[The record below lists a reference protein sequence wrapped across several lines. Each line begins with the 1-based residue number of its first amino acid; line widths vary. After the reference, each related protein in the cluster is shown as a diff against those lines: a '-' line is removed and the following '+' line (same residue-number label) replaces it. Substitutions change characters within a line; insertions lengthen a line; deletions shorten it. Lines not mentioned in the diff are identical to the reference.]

1 MSEKFPEV
9 NFLFIDFIER
19 GFYRNMLNSKSN
31 IPKSWLAFELNVLRR
46 LKFESA
52 ILPFCENANV
62 GMYLKRWNSRVL
74 ANDALQTGWIKSVA
88 AIQNNGEKLS
98 DDDVNSVLEDAYVPQ
113 YRLQNPSLRNWFGET
128 DAWWFDNVRNN
139 IERLASPTSK
149 AIALTVGMSVGD
161 YVLSFAED
169 TREFRQPLSTVYR
182 RLWSVLPET
191 FNNSNNN
198 VCLNKNAYDFIA
210 ENYADLMF
218 LRLPQA
224 HNQTPKTH
232 LGRTAWREEW
242 LRGGD
247 DFWTDVERAGANRLG
262 TAVETKSQY
271 LRLLEETLI
280 TAKHIGTW
288 AIAHVE
294 DGFISTQEIVE
305 TIGHTRRVDTIFTK
319 DFSEL
324 TGTKAVIITA

>member
-1 MSEKFPEV
+1 
-9 NFLFIDFIER
+9 
-19 GFYRNMLNSKSN
+19 MLNQSN
-31 IPKSWLAFELNVLRR
+31 TTPKGWLAFELNVLRR

-52 ILPFCENANV
+52 ALPFNYDANL
-62 GMYLKRWNSRVL
+62 GNYLKRWNVRVL
-74 ANDALQTGWIKSVA
+74 ANDAMQTGWTKSVA

-98 DDDVNSVLEDAYVPQ
+98 DDDVNSVLEDSYVPR

-128 DAWWFDNVRNN
+128 DAWWFDNVRHN
-139 IERLASPTSK
+139 IENLASPISK

-161 YVLSFAED
+161 YVLSFTDE
-169 TREFRQPLSTVYR
+169 TRELRQPLSYVFR

-191 FNNSNNN
+191 FNNSQNNT
-198 VCLNKNAYDFIA
+198 CQNKTAYEFIA
-210 ENYADLMF
+210 ENYTDLMF
-218 LRLPQA
+218 LRLPAA
-224 HNQTPKTH
+224 HNNSPKTY

-242 LRGGD
+242 LRIGD
-247 DFWTDVERAGANRLG
+247 DFWTDFERLQANRLG
-262 TAVETKSQY
+262 TTVETKSQY
-271 LRLLEETLI
+271 LHLLEEILI

-294 DGFISTQEIVE
+294 NGFISTQEIIE
-305 TIGHTRRVDTIFTK
+305 TVGRVRRVDTIFTK